1 LRLSVRLS
9 LNSIGILVIRTQQL
23 LPALGKRR
31 IAAVL
36 YAYGLLVYCSTI
48 EYYDHIDR
56 LSAVSKATGRSNGGP
71 QPIRIL
77 SPIDGG
83 VRGIAALERSF
94 ASR

>member
-1 LRLSVRLS
+1 
-9 LNSIGILVIRTQQL
+9 
-23 LPALGKRR
+23 
-31 IAAVL
+31 VL
-36 YAYGLLVYCSTI
+36 FAYGLLVYCSTI

-56 LSAVSKATGRSNGGP
+56 LSAVSKATGRSDGGP

-94 ASR
+94 ASRGEAAARGPDSRAPSSRRWNLSFRGRRGRAV